1 LKLVE
6 LIAGILVTS
15 GFGYLLQI
23 SIIMPNYGNFWTG
36 PGAFPAILAG
46 FLTLFGLIWVVDTAK
61 KVEFSKVFNGL
72 GAALLNTFKKTET
85 KRLLLI
91 IAMTVFYIYAL
102 IPLIS
107 YIWATFI
114 FLMSGVMLFSDFHWL
129 KGLGL
134 SVVLSVLVYCSFQF
148 VLHLPMPR

>member
-6 LIAGILVTS
+6 LIVSILATG
-15 GFGYLLQI
+15 GFGYLLNV
-23 SIIMPNYGNFWTG
+23 SITMPDYGDFWTG
-36 PGAFPAILAG
+36 PGAFPAILSSV
-46 FLTLFGLIWVVDTAK
+46 LTLFGLIWVIDVAK
-61 KVEFSKVFNGL
+61 KVDFSKVFNGC
-72 GAALLNTFKKTET
+72 GAALLKTFKKTET

-91 IAMTVFYIYAL
+91 IALTLAYIYAL

-107 YIWATFI
+107 YTWATFV